1 AAPRASLHDASVGAL
16 PKAPAARPR
25 RAPQDRVDPAA
36 VDAAIR
42 RAIDFLL
49 ARQELD
55 GSWRPTDAAY
65 VPGQTALAAYALLKC
80 GLRADH
86 PAVDRALRFLRAH
99 PPQRT
104 YGLAVAVQAFDAA
117 GVEDS
122 DARIAEYAQRLLDAK
137 GQGFSYPGAHED
149 LSLTQYGC
157 LALRIAERRGFEIKR
172 RVWEAAGD
180 FTERLAKEDG
190 AFSYLKERPGT
201 SSMTAA
207 GIVTLLV
214 VREAL
219 DAQDALGRQDAERID
234 ARIDA
239 AIEWLDERFDPT
251 RNVVPPTPDG
261 YHAIAFHRYAL
272 YGLERIAGLAG
283 RDVFPNRSWYDQC
296 ARALLVS
303 LGDRGQWSNAYG
315 FAHEDTCFGIL
326 VLKRATATSTESAL
340 LSLTYGD
347 DDPERD
353 VSLRASGDVPLTLWP
368 FPESAGHSSARAS
381 PPNEDSQ

>member
-1 AAPRASLHDASVGAL
+1 MHRSALVPAALLAALLAASGASAGPARVAPRPLRGPVSVGAAL
-16 PKAPAARPR
+16 GAPEGLARG
-25 RAPQDRVDPAA
+25 APQDRVDPAA
-36 VDAAIR
+36 VDAALR

-65 VPGQTALAAYALLKC
+65 VPGQTALAAYALLKS

-86 PAVDRALRFLRAH
+86 PSVDRALRFLRAH

-122 DARIAEYAQRLLDAK
+122 DARIAEYAERLLDAK

-172 RVWEAAGD
+172 RVWESAGD

-219 DAQDALGRQDAERID
+219 EA
-234 ARIDA
+234 
-239 AIEWLDERFDPT
+239 
-251 RNVVPPTPDG
+251 
-261 YHAIAFHRYAL
+261 
-272 YGLERIAGLAG
+272 
-283 RDVFPNRSWYDQC
+283 
-296 ARALLVS
+296 
-303 LGDRGQWSNAYG
+303 
-315 FAHEDTCFGIL
+315 
-326 VLKRATATSTESAL
+326 
-340 LSLTYGD
+340 
-347 DDPERD
+347 
-353 VSLRASGDVPLTLWP
+353 
-368 FPESAGHSSARAS
+368 
-381 PPNEDSQ
+381 